1 MLKVSS
7 TSTTT
12 EELQQLCTRTIEH
25 SQDFTDAMCI
35 STDERDRILQ
45 YHRQMQNR
53 LKDLLE
59 YIANGTEVSFYS
71 SISESFVLVILGN
84 TDH

>member
-1 MLKVSS
+1 MLKVST
-7 TSTTT
+7 TSTTSD
-12 EELQQLCTRTIEH
+12 ELKQLCTRTIEH

-35 STDERDRILQ
+35 STDERERILQ

-59 YIANGTEVSFYS
+59 SISDQSEVS
-71 SISESFVLVILGN
+71 
-84 TDH
+84 